1 MPATYTIG
9 VDFGTASG
17 RVVICDSSTGVII
30 SEDITTY
37 KHGVLDKALPN
48 GESLPNNYALQH
60 PQDYL
65 DVLHTSIPSALVKGN
80 ILKEQVIG
88 IGVDFTSSTV
98 IPTDKDGTPLCF
110 KDKWKNN
117 PHAFAKLW
125 KHHGAMKQAEHMQ
138 LVYDQGPFHFLKNYG
153 ESISCE
159 WMVPKILEVAE
170 EDFAL
175 YEEATYFVE
184 AIDWISFVLT
194 GNLVRSNCSAGF
206 KAFWDEDNG
215 FPQAFFDSC
224 SSLLAMLPQTKLSGT
239 VAQVGDKAGELTT
252 DYAKLLQLRPGTAV
266 AVGMID
272 AHAAVLGT
280 GSVDPRTLVMVMGTS
295 TCHLLVDQESVEVP
309 GISGSVKNG
318 IVKDMHAYEAG
329 QSAVGDLFAAFVD
342 QMVPENIAKQAQQE
356 QLPILAY
363 LEQKLGGVKAG
374 STGLLALDWHN
385 GNRSP
390 HNLPHASGSM
400 LGLTLQTK
408 SEEIFLALME
418 ATAFGARSIIENY
431 RDAGLTIDKIVA
443 AGGLPLKNRRLM
455 EVYASVLNQAIHISS
470 TPHAP
475 AVGAAILGAAA
486 APKVEGGY
494 ETVLQA
500 SKKMGDA
507 GNVIIYPENED
518 VERYNQLYTQYK
530 RLAEFQIKALED
542 LHSCHQKEPST

>member
-17 RVVICDSSTGVII
+17 RVVICDSSTGII
-30 SEDITTY
+30 VSEDITTY
-37 KHGVLDKALPN
+37 KHGVLDKTLPN
-48 GESLPNNYALQH
+48 GASLPDNYALQH

-65 DVLHTSIPSALVKGN
+65 DVLHTSIPNALKKGN
-80 ILKEQVIG
+80 IPKEQVIG

-98 IPTDKDGTPLCF
+98 IPIDKNGIPLCF
-110 KDKWKNN
+110 KNEWEAH
-117 PHAFAKLW
+117 PHSYAKLW
-125 KHHGAMKQAEHMQ
+125 KHHGAMKQAESMQ
-138 LVYDQGPFHFLKNYG
+138 QVYDQGSFHFLKNYG

-159 WMVPKILEVAE
+159 WMVPKLLEVAE
-170 EDFAL
+170 EDLEL
-175 YEEATYFVE
+175 YDEATYFVE

-206 KAFWDEDNG
+206 KAFWDKDNG
-215 FPQAFFDSC
+215 FPQSFFDEC
-224 SSLLAMLPQTKLSGT
+224 SPLLARLSQTKLVGT

-252 DYAKLLQLRPGTAV
+252 DRAELLNLLPGIPV
-266 AVGMID
+266 AVGIID

-280 GSVDPRTLVMVMGTS
+280 GAVDPRTLVMVMGTS
-295 TCHLLVDQESVEVP
+295 TCHLLLNEEFVEVP
-309 GISGSVKNG
+309 GISGSVKDG
-318 IVKDMHAYEAG
+318 IIKHMHAYEAG

-342 QMVPENIAKQAQQE
+342 QMVPESITKEAQQK

-363 LEQKLGGVKAG
+363 LEEKLHNVKAG

-390 HNLPHASGSM
+390 HNLPQATGGI

-408 SEEIFLALME
+408 PEEIFLALME

-431 RDAGLTIDKIVA
+431 REAGLTIDTVVA
-443 AGGLPLKNRRLM
+443 AGGLPFKNRRLM
-455 EVYASVLNQAIHISS
+455 EIYANVLNQPIRIAS

-486 APKVEGGY
+486 AGAARGGY
-494 ETVLQA
+494 KTVLEA
-500 SKKMGDA
+500 SKKMGNT
-507 GNVIIYPENED
+507 GNEIIYPENET
-518 VERYNQLYTQYK
+518 VERYKQLYTQYK
-530 RLAEFQIKALED
+530 RLSEFQIKTLED
-542 LHSCHQKEPST
+542 LPSCHQKEPST